1 MLKKWNESRSI
12 SILLYGFIFL
22 IMLACNLLT
31 PYLVDDFFYY
41 FSFET
46 GEPLMGV
53 MDIFPSM
60 AAHANI
66 MNGRLSAHFL
76 VQLFMLF
83 PKVVF
88 DLVNAGMFCMLVW
101 LISGYASDKLNNLL
115 TAAVFCAIWLYEPA
129 FGQVNLWQDGAV
141 NYLWSAVFVLLYLR
155 PFVRMY
161 LQDTALMKSTF
172 SKVLFLLFSFFV
184 GSYSETGSAA
194 VICMAFL
201 LCVLSAWRGARKID
215 WYAAISVM
223 IAMMGYISIYLAPAQ
238 WVNKSAN
245 MSPFVLL
252 GNMEIAT
259 RMYQSFGV
267 LAAAALVLVILNI
280 RIATPAKTML
290 LAGVFLVGSMAANYI
305 MIFAGYYPER
315 STVCAFVFLVTAL
328 AVLLPAMLE
337 TEQWKTMTV
346 CALAVLMLATMPA
359 FLTGLRAVAT
369 SYEDLR
375 DNEHRIC
382 EQRDSGV
389 AHIKIPMVYAES
401 KYSALYFMKYLD
413 EKDVHSWPNDDMAKY
428 YGVESILGVDE

>member
-1 MLKKWNESRSI
+1 MLKKWNESRII
-12 SILLYGFIFL
+12 SILLYGLIFL
-22 IMLACNLLT
+22 LMFVCNLLT
-31 PYLVDDFFYY
+31 PYLVDDFDYY
-41 FSFET
+41 LSFATRTPLT
-46 GEPLMGV
+46 GV
-53 MDIFPSM
+53 TDIFPSM

-88 DLVNAGMFCMLVW
+88 DLVNAGMFSLLVW
-101 LISGYASDKLNNLL
+101 LISDYTFSKRNNLL
-115 TAAVFCAIWLYEPA
+115 TAAIFCSIWLYEPA

-161 LQDTALMKSTF
+161 LQDTALIKSIY

-194 VICMAFL
+194 AICMAFL
-201 LCVLSAWRGARKID
+201 LCVLSAWRSTHKMD
-215 WYAAISVM
+215 WYAAASVI

-245 MSPFVLL
+245 MSLFVLL

-267 LAAAALVLVILNI
+267 LAAAALVLLILNF

-290 LAGVFLVGSMAANYI
+290 LAGVFIVGSLAANYI

-328 AVLLPAMLE
+328 AILLPAVLE
-337 TEQWKTMTV
+337 TDQWKTMTV
-346 CALAVLMLATMPA
+346 CVLAVLILATMPA

-369 SYEDLR
+369 SYQDLR
-375 DNEHRIC
+375 DNESRIY
-382 EQRDSGV
+382 EQRDNGV
-389 AHIKIPMVYAES
+389 AHVKIPMVYAES
-401 KYSALYFMKYLD
+401 KYSAVYFMKYLD
-413 EKDVHSWPNDDMAKY
+413 TEDVYSWPNDAMAKY
-428 YGVESILGVDE
+428 YGVESILGVDQ